1 MTGGGLNGATK
12 TYLDTSA
19 LVKLVVREGE
29 TRALKDHLEAVE
41 DKDLFTAALART
53 ELVRAVTGAGPAAVT
68 HARRIL
74 AGLNTVNLTR
84 SLLDAAAQMPAPRL
98 RSLDAI
104 HIAAAQ
110 RAGADLRAI
119 VTYDAR
125 MSEAARDL
133 GIVVESPS

>member
-1 MTGGGLNGATK
+1 MISGGSKQATK

-19 LVKLVVREGE
+19 LVKLVVGERE
-29 TRALKDHLEAVE
+29 TRSLKRHLQAFEN
-41 DKDLFTAALART
+41 KDLFTAALART

-74 AGLNTVNLTR
+74 ASLDTVNLTR
-84 SLLDAAAQMPAPRL
+84 TLLDAAAEMRPARL

-125 MSEAARDL
+125 MAEAAHDL
-133 GIVVESPS
+133 GIAVESPS